1 MRRVYTSELIPGM
14 ITAEDIYH
22 YSNNQLILPKGLVLT
37 GQSITRLNDYS
48 IISIRVEDDTVSIP
62 SSSTNANYVGETY
75 FKQIRSS
82 QEFTK
87 FKKKFQEEISEV
99 KDHFNDV
106 VRKNAPIDVD
116 NLMEKSLAL
125 INETHSSVDLLDMI
139 HNMRDFDDTTYVHS
153 LNVGLLCH
161 LFAKWLKM
169 SDEETNLAMM
179 CGLLHDI
186 GKLMIP
192 DAILK
197 KPGRLTPA
205 EYEQVKEHPTNGY
218 IVFLHQNIDIHI
230 KNSALMHHERC
241 DGSGYPMQLKG
252 DQIDP
257 YAKMVAIVDVYDAMT
272 SARVY
277 RGPMCPFKVIS
288 VFEEEG
294 LQRYDP
300 KYILVFL
307 EHIVNT
313 YIGNTVRLSDGRIGK
328 IVYIN
333 KDFLSRPT
341 VQVGNKFVDLSK
353 EKDLVIETIL

>member
-1 MRRVYTSELIPGM
+1 MQRVYTNELVPGM
-14 ITAEDIYH
+14 ITAEDIYQ
-22 YSNNQLILPKGLVLT
+22 YNSNQLILPKGLVLT
-37 GQSITRLNDYS
+37 NQAIARLNDYS
-48 IISIRVEDDTVSIP
+48 IISIRIEEDHVAIP
-62 SSSTNANYVGETY
+62 AASTGAEYEGESY

-82 QEFTK
+82 QEFKK
-87 FKKKFQEEISEV
+87 FKQNFQNEV
-99 KDHFNDV
+99 SAFKDHFNDV

-116 NLMEKSLAL
+116 GLMEKSLAL

-139 HNMRDFDDTTYVHS
+139 HNMRDFDDTTYAHS

-161 LFAKWLKM
+161 IFAKWLNM
-169 SDEETNLAMM
+169 SDEEANLAMM

-186 GKLMIP
+186 GKLMVP

-197 KPGRLTPA
+197 KPGRLTTT

-241 DGSGYPMQLKG
+241 DGSGYPMQLKSA
-252 DQIDP
+252 QIDP

-272 SARVY
+272 SARIY
-277 RGPMCPFKVIS
+277 RKAMCPFKVIS

-300 KYILVFL
+300 KYMLVFL

-333 KDFLSRPT
+333 KDSLSRPT
-341 VQVGNKFVDLSK
+341 VQIGSQFVDLAK
-353 EKDLVIETIL
+353 EQNLVIEEIL

>member
-1 MRRVYTSELIPGM
+1 MHRVHISELVPGM
-14 ITAEDIYH
+14 ITAEDIY
-22 YSNNQLILPKGLVLT
+22 YYNSNQLILPKGLVLT
-37 GQSITRLNDYS
+37 EQAIKRLDDYA
-48 IISIRVEDDTVSIP
+48 IVSIRIEDATVPVSDETDGQEAP
-62 SSSTNANYVGETY
+62 TY
-75 FKQIRSS
+75 FQQIRSS
-82 QEFTK
+82 QEFLQ
-87 FKKKFQEEISEV
+87 FKKSFQDEVSEF
-99 KDHFNDV
+99 KEHFSDV

-116 NLMEKSLAL
+116 ALLEHSLAL

-139 HNMRDFDDTTYVHS
+139 HNMRDFDDATYAHS

-161 LFAKWLKM
+161 IFAKWLHM
-169 SDEETNLAMM
+169 SDEEANLAMM

-186 GKLMIP
+186 GKLMVP

-197 KPGRLTPA
+197 KPGKLTAA
-205 EYEQVKEHPTNGY
+205 EYEQVKEHPTDGY

-241 DGSGYPMQLKG
+241 DGSGYPMHLK
-252 DQIDP
+252 DQQIDP

-294 LQRYDP
+294 IQRYDP
-300 KYILVFL
+300 KYMLVFL

-313 YIGNTVRLSDGRIGK
+313 YIANTVRLSDGRIGK

-333 KDFLSRPT
+333 KDALSRPT
-341 VQVGNKFVDLSK
+341 VQCGKKFVDLSK
-353 EKDLVIETIL
+353 EKHLTIEAIL

>member
-1 MRRVYTSELIPGM
+1 MRRLFTNELVPGM
-14 ITAEDIYH
+14 ITAEDIYN

-37 GQSITRLNDYS
+37 EQAIERLVTYS
-48 IISIRVEDDTVSIP
+48 IITIRIEEEVAAP
-62 SSSTNANYVGETY
+62 SNKEYSGDTY

-82 QEFTK
+82 QEFRQ
-87 FKKKFQEEISEV
+87 FKEDFQNDVSEF

-106 VRKNAPIDVD
+106 VRKNEPIDVEH
-116 NLMEKSLAL
+116 LMDKALAL
-125 INETHSSVDLLDMI
+125 INETHSSVDLLNML
-139 HNMRDFDDTTYVHS
+139 HNMRDYDDDTYAHS
-153 LNVGLLCH
+153 LNVALLCH
-161 LFAKWLKM
+161 IFAKWLNM
-169 SDEETNLAMM
+169 SDEEANLAMM

-192 DAILK
+192 DAIIK
-197 KPGRLTPA
+197 KPGRLTPE
-205 EYEQVKEHPTNGY
+205 EYDQVKEHPSNGY

-241 DGSGYPMQLKG
+241 DGSGYPMQLK
-252 DQIDP
+252 DSEIDP

-277 RGPMCPFKVIS
+277 RGAMCPFKVIS
-288 VFEEEG
+288 IFEEEG
-294 LQRYDP
+294 LQRYDA

-313 YIGNTVRLSDGRIGK
+313 YIANTVRLSDGRIGK

-333 KDFLSRPT
+333 KDHLSRPT
-341 VQVGNKFVDLSK
+341 VQCGDTFVDLSK
-353 EKDLVIETIL
+353 EDLTIEEIL